1 MCLYYVILGKIT
13 RLLEFFVSSQG
24 QDIITVSLSSPS
36 LLFFLTI
43 YLSTLFGC
51 SGLTSSTHDL
61 RRHHVGSF
69 AVVHRFSSCGHGL
82 VAEVFGFRCSMG
94 YGILVPSPGIEP
106 TSSALQG
113 RFLITGPPGK
123 PHQVFFEHRQK
134 Q

>member
-61 RRHHVGSF
+61 RRIMWDLLLWCTDSL
-69 AVVHRFSSCGHGL
+69 VVAT
-82 VAEVFGFRCSMG
+82 V
-94 YGILVPSPGIEP
+94 
-106 TSSALQG
+106 
-113 RFLITGPPGK
+113 
-123 PHQVFFEHRQK
+123 
-134 Q
+134 